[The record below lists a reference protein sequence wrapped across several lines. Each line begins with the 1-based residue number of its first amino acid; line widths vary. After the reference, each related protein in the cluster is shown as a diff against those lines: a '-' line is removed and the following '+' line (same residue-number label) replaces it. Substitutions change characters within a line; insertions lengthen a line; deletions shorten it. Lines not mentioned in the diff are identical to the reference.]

1 MSGQGTKSKKQF
13 EYEKRMNSVDL
24 LVDGNLIG
32 SFYGVTSKKCSPYLS
47 DLKQR

>member
-1 MSGQGTKSKKQF
+1 MGVKSKKEV
-13 EYEKRMNSVDL
+13 EYEKRMNSVDF

-47 DLKQR
+47 DLKYR